1 MSFFNSGFFGG
12 HGMGQPEPEEVDN
25 KALYEALEVAQDASA
40 ADIKKAFRRLVRIH
54 HPDKGGDEQKFKEV
68 NAAYEVLSDPEK
80 RKIYDQMGLEG
91 LRGGGGM
98 GGGFGDI
105 FDMFF
110 RGGGGGRRGPRETPQ
125 LKPTVKQ
132 IKISLKDA
140 YEGKVAKVDV
150 ERNVKC
156 QGCNGK
162 GGSDVEK
169 CTPCKGRGVVVRMV
183 QLGPGMYTQTQA
195 ECTSCDGTGEK
206 IKPENICKSCKGKKM
221 SRKNETV
228 EVPIVK
234 GIPNKEKVV
243 VSEKGNEH
251 PEYRTG
257 DLIVVVEI
265 EEDKIFKR
273 QKDDLVLEKSI
284 GLIEA
289 LSGFSFNLDHMNG
302 MTITITTNPGDVV
315 QHLDT
320 RRIPNLGM
328 PRYRQMLSSGDLLV
342 VFKIIMPANLK
353 PEQIEGLKKLLPG
366 PLLGKVVETK
376 NTYTM
381 EKASSQQTK
390 KNGHHHGM
398 EEEEDDEYEGNHGGG
413 QRVECNQQ

>member
-1 MSFFNSGFFGG
+1 ME
-12 HGMGQPEPEEVDN
+12 QPEPEEVDN
-25 KALYEALEVAQDASA
+25 KALYEALEVPQDASQ
-40 ADIKKAFRRLVRIH
+40 ADIKKAFRKLVRIH
-54 HPDKGGDEQKFKEV
+54 HPDKGGDEKKFKEV

-80 RKIYDQMGLEG
+80 RKTYDQFGLEG

-110 RGGGGGRRGPRETPQ
+110 RGGGGRSGPRETPQ

-132 IKISLKDA
+132 LKVSLKDA
-140 YEGKVAKVDV
+140 FEGKVVKMDV
-150 ERNVKC
+150 NRNVKC
-156 QGCNGK
+156 EGCEGK
-162 GGSDVEK
+162 GGANVQK
-169 CTPCKGRGVVVRMV
+169 CGTCKGRGVVVRMV

-195 ECTSCDGTGEK
+195 ECNACDGTGEK
-206 IKPENICKSCKGKKM
+206 IKPEDICKSCKGKKM
-221 SRKNETV
+221 ARKTETV
-228 EVPIVK
+228 EVPITK

-243 VSEKGNEH
+243 VPGKGNEH

-257 DLIVVVEI
+257 DLVVLVEV

-273 QKDDLVLEKSI
+273 VKDDLVLEKSI

-289 LSGFSFNLDHMNG
+289 LSGFSFNLEHING
-302 MTITITTNPGDVV
+302 MTITIATNPGDVV

-320 RRIPNLGM
+320 RRVPNLGM
-328 PRYRQMLSSGDLLV
+328 PKYRQMLSCGDLLV

-353 PEQIEGLKKLLPG
+353 PEQVEGLKKLLPG
-366 PLLGKVVETK
+366 PLLGKVQPTK
-376 NTYTM
+376 NNYTM
-381 EKASSQQTK
+381 EKTTSKPT
-390 KNGHHHGM
+390 KNGPNYM
-398 EEEEDDEYEGNHGGG
+398 QEEEEEDYEGHHGGG